1 MRSTE
6 KSHVLMCIIRPCL
19 EQLYAKSYS
28 WKRCTRS
35 TVKPSRFFS
44 VYICQPSI
52 AGMPKFRLLAHSDSM
67 LSHTRE
73 ADEEFKKNS

>member
-1 MRSTE
+1 MPKVILGRGV
-6 KSHVLMCIIRPCL
+6 HARPL
-19 EQLYAKSYS
+19 SL
-28 WKRCTRS
+28 RG
-35 TVKPSRFFS
+35 FFS